1 MTQPVSKLYIVATPI
16 GNLKDISLRAL
27 EILASVDLVAAEDT
41 RHTRRL
47 LDHFEIKQKLIA
59 FHDHN
64 ERRQTDLLVDRIK
77 AGESVALV
85 SDAGTPLISD
95 PGFRLVR
102 AARAADVVVEAVPG
116 AAALTAALSVSGLP
130 TDQFQFLGFLP
141 AKGRATRLAEVSQYP
156 GTIILYEAPH
166 RMASLLETVLEV
178 LGGDRE
184 LVICRELTKLYE
196 QVVQGLAGEVRDQMI
211 RGEIPARGEFVVLIS
226 GATIVQSVAQIELD
240 DCLRLLIAELPISK
254 AAELAGK
261 MLGLKRNLVYKR
273 ALALKAEAG

>member
-1 MTQPVSKLYIVATPI
+1 MSKLYIVATPI
-16 GNLKDISLRAL
+16 GNLKDISIRAL
-27 EILASVDLVAAEDT
+27 EMLAAVDLVAAEDT

-64 ERRQTDLLVDRIK
+64 ERRQTDLLIDRIK

-102 AARAADVVVEAVPG
+102 AARAAGVIVEAVPG
-116 AAALTAALSVSGLP
+116 ASALTAALSVSGLP

-141 AKGRATRLAEVSQYP
+141 AKGRASRLADVSQYS
-156 GTIILYEAPH
+156 GTLILYEAPH
-166 RMASLLETVLEV
+166 RMASLLETVLDV
-178 LGGDRE
+178 LGSDRE
-184 LVICRELTKLYE
+184 LVVCRELTKLYE
-196 QVVQGLAGEVRDQMI
+196 QVVQGLAGDIRDQMT

-226 GATIVQSVAQIELD
+226 GATVAQSFAQIELD
-240 DCLRLLIAELPISK
+240 DCLRLLISELPISK
-254 AAELAGK
+254 AAELAAQ

-273 ALALKAEAG
+273 ALALKAAVS

>member
-102 AARAADVVVEAVPG
+102 AARAADERHRDRHRACRHHLCLYGRHHAGPSGGVLRQ
-116 AAALTAALSVSGLP
+116 AA
-130 TDQFQFLGFLP
+130 
-141 AKGRATRLAEVSQYP
+141 
-156 GTIILYEAPH
+156 
-166 RMASLLETVLEV
+166 
-178 LGGDRE
+178 
-184 LVICRELTKLYE
+184 
-196 QVVQGLAGEVRDQMI
+196 
-211 RGEIPARGEFVVLIS
+211 
-226 GATIVQSVAQIELD
+226 
-240 DCLRLLIAELPISK
+240 
-254 AAELAGK
+254 
-261 MLGLKRNLVYKR
+261 
-273 ALALKAEAG
+273 

>member
-1 MTQPVSKLYIVATPI
+1 MTRPVSKLYIVATPI

-102 AARAADVVVEAVPG
+102 AARVVEAVPG
-116 AAALTAALSVSGLP
+116 ASALTAALSVSGLP

-141 AKGRATRLAEVSQYP
+141 AKGRATRLAEVHQYP
-156 GTIILYEAPH
+156 GTLILYEAPH
-166 RMASLLETVLEV
+166 RITSLLESVLEV
-178 LGGDRE
+178 LGDDRE

-196 QVVQGLAGEVRDQMI
+196 QVAQGLVGEILDQI
-211 RGEIPARGEFVVLIS
+211 TRGEIPTRGEFVVLIS

-254 AAELAGK
+254 AAELAGQ

-273 ALALKAEAG
+273 ALALKAEPR

>member
-1 MTQPVSKLYIVATPI
+1 M
-16 GNLKDISLRAL
+16 
-27 EILASVDLVAAEDT
+27 LAAVDLVAAEDT

-64 ERRQTDLLVDRIK
+64 ERRQTDLLIDRIK

-102 AARAADVVVEAVPG
+102 AARAAGVIVEAVPG
-116 AAALTAALSVSGLP
+116 ASALTAALSVSGLP

-141 AKGRATRLAEVSQYP
+141 AKGRASRLADVSQYS
-156 GTIILYEAPH
+156 GTLILYEAPH
-166 RMASLLETVLEV
+166 RMASLLETVLDV
-178 LGGDRE
+178 LGSDRE
-184 LVICRELTKLYE
+184 LVVCRELTKLYE
-196 QVVQGLAGEVRDQMI
+196 QVVQGLAGDIRDQMT

-226 GATIVQSVAQIELD
+226 GATIAQSFAQIELD
-240 DCLRLLIAELPISK
+240 DCLRLLISELPISK
-254 AAELAGK
+254 AAELAAQ

-273 ALALKAEAG
+273 ALALKAAVS

>member
-1 MTQPVSKLYIVATPI
+1 M
-16 GNLKDISLRAL
+16 
-27 EILASVDLVAAEDT
+27 
-41 RHTRRL
+41 
-47 LDHFEIKQKLIA
+47 
-59 FHDHN
+59 
-64 ERRQTDLLVDRIK
+64 
-77 AGESVALV
+77 
-85 SDAGTPLISD
+85 ISD

-116 AAALTAALSVSGLP
+116 ASALTAALSVSGLP

>member
-1 MTQPVSKLYIVATPI
+1 MARPVSKLYIVATPI
-16 GNLKDISLRAL
+16 GNLKDISIRAL
-27 EILASVDLVAAEDT
+27 EMLAAVDLVAAEDT

-64 ERRQTDLLVDRIK
+64 ERRQTDLLIDRIK

-102 AARAADVVVEAVPG
+102 AARAAGVIVEAVPG
-116 AAALTAALSVSGLP
+116 ASALTAALSVSGLP

-141 AKGRATRLAEVSQYP
+141 AKGRASRLADVSQYS
-156 GTIILYEAPH
+156 GTLILYEAPH
-166 RMASLLETVLEV
+166 RMASLLETVLDV
-178 LGGDRE
+178 LGSDRE
-184 LVICRELTKLYE
+184 LVVCRELTKLYE
-196 QVVQGLAGEVRDQMI
+196 QVVQGLAGDIRDQMT

-226 GATIVQSVAQIELD
+226 GATVAQSFAQIELD
-240 DCLRLLIAELPISK
+240 DCLRLLISELPISK
-254 AAELAGK
+254 AAELAAQ

-273 ALALKAEAG
+273 ALALKAAVS

>member
-1 MTQPVSKLYIVATPI
+1 MVATPI

-116 AAALTAALSVSGLP
+116 ASALTAALSVSGLP

>member
-1 MTQPVSKLYIVATPI
+1 VATPI

-102 AARAADVVVEAVPG
+102 AARAAGLVVEAVPG
-116 AAALTAALSVSGLP
+116 ASALTAALSVSGLP

-141 AKGRATRLAEVSQYP
+141 AKGRATRLAEVHQYP
-156 GTIILYEAPH
+156 GTLILYEAPH
-166 RMASLLETVLEV
+166 RITSLLESVLEV
-178 LGGDRE
+178 LGDDRE

-196 QVVQGLAGEVRDQMI
+196 QVAQGLVGEILDQI
-211 RGEIPARGEFVVLIS
+211 TRGEIPTRGEFVVLIS

-254 AAELAGK
+254 AAELAGQ

-273 ALALKAEAG
+273 ALALKAEPR